1 MEVGVMFSVIK
12 TARCGHVIKTEIKSA
27 TETEKVSFQ

>member
-12 TARCGHVIKTEIKSA
+12 TSHCGHVIKTEIKSA
-27 TETEKVSFQ
+27 METEKVSFK

>member
-12 TARCGHVIKTEIKSA
+12 TARYGHVIKTEIKSA
-27 TETEKVSFQ
+27 TETEKVFLK